1 MNDCI
6 RVSPRASLTLMGI
19 WAGQMGV
26 WDVLEKHVHIRQ
38 KVVVHTPLDKLK
50 DAFINIVA
58 GGHGLVE
65 VNTRVRTDPALSAAF
80 GRSSCAEQSTIS
92 ETLNRCTEENAE
104 QMRAALRQLYQR
116 YGAGYHHPYGQA
128 WQLLDVDMTG
138 LPAGRQGE
146 GSLKGYFA
154 GQKNRRGRQMGR
166 VVATRYAE
174 IVVDRLY
181 DGKTQL
187 ERSLQPL
194 VQEAEEVLALNAA
207 RRKRTIIRVDGGGGS
222 DKDINWLLARDYRL
236 LVKVKNWQ
244 RAVKLCR
251 SVSSW
256 HRDPKV
262 PEREVGWVQQ
272 PHAYE
277 RPTRQLAIRMR
288 QKKGN
293 YTYMVLVFNLS
304 DETLFWLTASPLPP
318 QATTTELLLAAL
330 YAYDRRSGAAET
342 LIKSSKQ
349 GLGLN
354 KRNKKRFAAQE
365 MLVLLA
371 QLAHNLITW
380 TRNRL
385 ASHSHSL
392 ARWGMLR
399 LVRDAFHISGLIQF
413 DSRGRIRCVT
423 LNQAH
428 ALSVVFVK
436 ALSSYL
442 ARDGTSVILGQI

>member
-6 RVSPRASLTLMGI
+6 RFSPRASLTLLGMRI
-19 WAGQMGV
+19 GQMGV
-26 WDVLEKHVHIRQ
+26 WDVLEKHVHIHQ

-65 VNTRVRTDPALSAAF
+65 VNTRVRPDTALSVAF
-80 GRSSCAEQSTIS
+80 GRRGCADQSTIS
-92 ETLNRCTEENAE
+92 ETLNRCTEENVD
-104 QMRAALRQLYQR
+104 QMRAALGQLYQR
-116 YGAGYHHPYGQA
+116 YSGGYHHPYGRH

-146 GSLKGYFA
+146 GSQKGYFA
-154 GQKNRRGRQMGR
+154 GQKNRRGRQLGR
-166 VVATRYAE
+166 VVATRYEE

-194 VQEAEEVLALNAA
+194 LEEAEAVLALHPE
-207 RRKRTIIRVDGGGGS
+207 RRQRTVVRVDGGGGS

-244 RAVKLCR
+244 RAFKLCR

-277 RPTRQLAIRMR
+277 RPTRQLAIRVR
-288 QKKGN
+288 QKNGR
-293 YTYMVLVFNLS
+293 YTYRVLVFNLS
-304 DETLFWLTASPLPP
+304 DETLFWLTDRPLPP
-318 QATTTELLLAAL
+318 QVSATERLFVAL

-342 LIKSSKQ
+342 VIKGSKQ

-385 ASHSHSL
+385 ATQSHSL
-392 ARWGMLR
+392 ACWGMLR
-399 LVRDAFHISGLIQF
+399 MVRDAFHIPGRIHL
-413 DSRGRIRCVT
+413 DRRGRIRRVT

-428 ALSVVFVK
+428 ALSAVFIK
-436 ALSSYL
+436 SFSSYL
-442 ARDGTSVILGQI
+442 ARDGTSLILGQI

>member
-6 RVSPRASLTLMGI
+6 RFSPRASLALMGMRLEQMGI
-19 WAGQMGV
+19 WNVIEAHLQI
-26 WDVLEKHVHIRQ
+26 KQ
-38 KVVVHTPLDKLK
+38 KVVVHTPLDKVK

-65 VNTRVRTDPALSAAF
+65 VNTRVRPDPALSAAF
-80 GRSSCAEQSTIS
+80 GRLSCADQSTIS
-92 ETLNRCTEENAE
+92 ETLNRCTDENLDE
-104 QMRAALRQLYQR
+104 MRAALCQLYQR
-116 YGAGYHHPYGQA
+116 YSAGYHHHYGQE

-138 LPAGRQGE
+138 LPAGKQGE
-146 GSLKGYFA
+146 GSHKGYFA
-154 GQKNRRGRQMGR
+154 GRKNRRGRQLGR
-166 VVATRYAE
+166 VVATRYDE

-194 VQEAEEVLALNAA
+194 VEEAEAILALNPGL
-207 RRKRTIIRVDGGGGS
+207 RKRTIIRVDGGGGS
-222 DKDINWLLARDYRL
+222 DKDINWLLNRHYLL

-262 PEREVGWVQQ
+262 PDREVGWVQQ
-272 PHAYE
+272 PHAYDQ
-277 RPTRQLAIRMR
+277 PTRQLAIRAL
-288 QKKGN
+288 QKNGK

-304 DETLFWLTASPLPP
+304 DEMLFWLTDRPLPP
-318 QATTTELLLAAL
+318 QVTTTERLLATVS
-330 YAYDRRSGAAET
+330 AYDRRSGAAET
-342 LIKSSKQ
+342 VIKGSKQ

-354 KRNKKRFAAQE
+354 RRNKKRFAAQE

-371 QLAHNLITW
+371 QLAYNLIAG
-380 TRNRL
+380 TRNWL
-385 ASHSHSL
+385 ASHTQSL

-399 LVRDAFHISGLIQF
+399 LVRDAFHIPGCIHL
-413 DSRGRIRCVT
+413 DSRGPIRRVT

-428 ALSVVFVK
+428 ALSVVFIK
-436 ALSSYL
+436 AFSSYL
-442 ARDGTSVILGQI
+442 ARDGTSLILGQI